1 VVERDQIIWL
11 NDSLN
16 LINMRGGKRPGAG
29 RKKGF
34 AAKSAEE
41 ARRVF
46 AEAVSEQ
53 IGPITDA
60 LVKKASKGDIR
71 AAQLLFERAWGKA
84 SSADILTVR
93 TGPRPAVINYIIPKE

>member
-1 VVERDQIIWL
+1 
-11 NDSLN
+11 
-16 LINMRGGKRPGAG
+16 MRGGKRQGAG

-46 AEAVSEQ
+46 AELVSKE
-53 IGPITDA
+53 ITPIAQA
-60 LVKKASKGDIR
+60 LIKKAAKGDIR

-84 SSADILTVR
+84 LGPEVSVSVEGGGRPVQITYVR
-93 TGPRPAVINYIIPKE
+93 PERPE

>member
-1 VVERDQIIWL
+1 MQ
-11 NDSLN
+11 
-16 LINMRGGKRPGAG
+16 GGKRQGAG

-53 IGPITDA
+53 IGPIANA
-60 LVKKASKGDIR
+60 LVKKAAKGDIR

-84 SSADILTVR
+84 SSTDTLTVKSE
-93 TGPRPAVINYIIPKE
+93 PMPAVINYIVPTEPK